1 MFWNEFYAWDIINQ
15 TNLLNQEGKVKLF
28 LEEKKKEGGEEGLKL
43 HSTETSN
50 CKVESH
56 FCGGQKSALFE
67 TYDGRKGTRTAI
79 DGHWMTAS

>member
-1 MFWNEFYAWDIINQ
+1 MISDRKILKFPHCESRPS
-15 TNLLNQEGKVKLF
+15 LLL
-28 LEEKKKEGGEEGLKL
+28 LEKKKKEGGERGLKL

-67 TYDGRKGTRTAI
+67 SDGRKGTRTAI
-79 DGHWMTAS
+79 DGH

>member
-1 MFWNEFYAWDIINQ
+1 MSDRKILQFTHCESRP
-15 TNLLNQEGKVKLF
+15 LLLL
-28 LEEKKKEGGEEGLKL
+28 LEKKKKEGGERGLKL

-67 TYDGRKGTRTAI
+67 TDARGHGRQLTDTE
-79 DGHWMTAS
+79 